1 MVNERFLALAALAL
15 ASVMPVISNA
25 SDLQRSVSGDVPVI
39 SDGRK
44 ACAARDLA
52 LVIRLEERG
61 PVVASHKIDAAFGNM
76 VRARAACDRQQFEEA
91 LNIYDEA
98 ASSLIAD

>member
-1 MVNERFLALAALAL
+1 MLNQQYLALAALAFASALPL
-15 ASVMPVISNA
+15 ASNA
-25 SDLQRSVSGDVPVI
+25 SEPQRSASGVPIV

-61 PVVASHKIDAAFGNM
+61 STVASHRLDAAFANM
-76 VRARAACDRQQFEEA
+76 VRARAACDQDKFEEA
-91 LNIYDEA
+91 LNIYDNTT
-98 ASSLIAD
+98 SGLSTD